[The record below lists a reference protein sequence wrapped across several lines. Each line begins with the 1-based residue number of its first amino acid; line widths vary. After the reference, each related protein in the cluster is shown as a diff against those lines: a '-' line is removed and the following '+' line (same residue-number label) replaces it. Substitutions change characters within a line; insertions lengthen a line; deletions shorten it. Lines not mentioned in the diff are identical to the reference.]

1 MLRSSVVVLIV
12 DRDRLVILDS
22 HTVVFAHGLDCLD
35 EVGGYLA
42 GEAHEEV
49 VFVSN
54 HATLKQ
60 QASVIAPD
68 SERSGARR

>member
-1 MLRSSVVVLIV
+1 MPLLCSSRVALVV

-22 HTVVFAHGLDCLD
+22 HTVVFAHGLDGRD
-35 EVGGYLA
+35 EVRGYLA

-54 HATLKQ
+54 HATLEQ
-60 QASVIAPD
+60 
-68 SERSGARR
+68 